1 MERLLLLPQLLNS
14 FKIKE
19 LQDFMI
25 TLTLIRLMKKKL
37 EVSKL
42 MQHVLS
48 MKENQGIM
56 FMLIARIMQTM
67 LKI

>member
-48 MKENQGIM
+48 MKAKIGIM
-56 FMLIARIMQTM
+56 VTLIAQVTQIM

>member
-56 FMLIARIMQTM
+56 FMLIARIM
-67 LKI
+67 

>member
-25 TLTLIRLMKKKL
+25 SLTLIRLMKKKL

-56 FMLIARIMQTM
+56 FMLIARIM
-67 LKI
+67 